1 MDVSFCSPLT
11 GYQSPATLLGVG
23 EVPWGL
29 RILCFPSP
37 FDQTDGEGPA
47 AGMQNVSLAAPSF
60 SLRFYPC
67 PQFRLVSASLSRS
80 LRLTRPP
87 TLFRLSPLPFLGP

>member
-1 MDVSFCSPLT
+1 MLSLPFRPDGRGGT
-11 GYQSPATLLGVG
+11 GGGDAKL
-23 EVPWGL
+23 
-29 RILCFPSP
+29 
-37 FDQTDGEGPA
+37 
-47 AGMQNVSLAAPSF
+47 SLAAPSF

-87 TLFRLSPLPFLGP
+87 TLFRLPPLPFLGP